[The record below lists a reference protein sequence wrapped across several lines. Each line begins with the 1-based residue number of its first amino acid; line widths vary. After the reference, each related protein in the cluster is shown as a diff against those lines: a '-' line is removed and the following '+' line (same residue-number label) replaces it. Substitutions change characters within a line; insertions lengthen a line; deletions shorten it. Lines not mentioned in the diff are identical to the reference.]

1 MSSCEARYAVK
12 HREGVTHPTIG
23 FLCDESQGRLL
34 GIDAFALGDIA
45 QMARDVLHRD
55 TLEVVN
61 LTAREDGGENLV
73 LLSRRQD
80 EDGVGRWLFEG
91 LEEGIEGRC
100 REHMHLVNDIDLVA
114 TKGGRHLHLLGE
126 LTDVLDRVVG
136 RSIQL
141 EDVEGALLFEGT
153 TALAHATRFPLSRE
167 VLAVDGT
174 CQDTRRC
181 RLPHPT
187 WPTEEVGVGE
197 LPREDS
203 GAECGSHSFLTD
215 DTTEGIGAIFACGDD
230 VVLCHS
236 SISVRVLLVGQRY
249 VFPSS
254 L

>member
-1 MSSCEARYAVK
+1 M
-12 HREGVTHPTIG
+12 
-23 FLCDESQGRLL
+23 
-34 GIDAFALGDIA
+34 
-45 QMARDVLHRD
+45 
-55 TLEVVN
+55 
-61 LTAREDGGENLV
+61 

-80 EDGVGRWLFEG
+80 EDGVGRRLFEG
-91 LEEGIEGRC
+91 LEEGIEGCC

-114 TKGGRHLHLLGE
+114 TKGRRHLHLLGE
-126 LTDVLDRVVG
+126 LADVLDRVVG

-167 VLAVDGT
+167 VFAVDGT
-174 CQDTRRC
+174 RQDTCRS

-203 GAECGSHSFLTD
+203 GAE
-215 DTTEGIGAIFACGDD
+215 GIGAVFACGDD